1 MGEGKNSFQVNTQT
15 KTSQA
20 LFLLVSRHF
29 PPSFPGYILPPLTI
43 STQNSSLGPLIRPP
57 GKRLIRPPP
66 PTAAETNSFSIPWAS
81 VASAAVGLGD
91 WEATEPHSAEV
102 PAARAGLYTQRREK
116 DASGSLPARRPRKT
130 PRQCKDNAERRFVS
144 GNGGRRGLPPPGCQ
158 LCQLSGAC
166 EMAGDP
172 EQQGGAGLRR
182 RPGSL
187 CPPAGSCEGTR
198 FPFCIKRVFPFFPVW
213 LTEGF

>member
-1 MGEGKNSFQVNTQT
+1 MFPSWGGTAWRALSNQKFHAFDKIALAFSMGEDKNSFQVNTQT
-15 KTSQA
+15 KTSPA

-102 PAARAGLYTQRREK
+102 PAARAGLYTPEEGKRR
-116 DASGSLPARRPRKT
+116 LWFPPRAQAQENSQAVQ
-130 PRQCKDNAERRFVS
+130 RQCREA
-144 GNGGRRGLPPPGCQ
+144 
-158 LCQLSGAC
+158 
-166 EMAGDP
+166 
-172 EQQGGAGLRR
+172 LR
-182 RPGSL
+182 
-187 CPPAGSCEGTR
+187 
-198 FPFCIKRVFPFFPVW
+198 
-213 LTEGF
+213 

>member
-102 PAARAGLYTQRREK
+102 PAAARAGLYTQRREK

-130 PRQCKDNAERRFVS
+130 PRQCKGNAERRFVS
-144 GNGGRRGLPPPGCQ
+144 GNGGRRGLPPPGVPALPALGCVRNGWR
-158 LCQLSGAC
+158 SGA
-166 EMAGDP
+166 AGRRGVKAP
-172 EQQGGAGLRR
+172 SRIAVPASRKLRR
-182 RPGSL
+182 HQISL
-187 CPPAGSCEGTR
+187 
-198 FPFCIKRVFPFFPVW
+198 
-213 LTEGF
+213 LH